1 MQEPTRHTLRRAAAL
16 LVGGCAAL
24 LVSCDSKT
32 SVAND
37 DGVRNMMTQQSE
49 DLTVILSRN
58 GNLTYRFTTPLLER
72 YEYALEPYTEFRKG
86 IHIETYNDSTHQV
99 ESSLT
104 ANYAILLEKQQL
116 WEAKGNVRG
125 HNAGG
130 NQLETEQ
137 LFWNQKSKLVYS
149 NVDSKITQNTDVVYG
164 DGFESDERFEEFV
177 VRNPKGKVTV
187 ETAPNRSET
196 GRAGGRAGDPRGR
209 RRGQSGH
216 DPQPA
221 QTTGRT
227 PYARQAGQT
236 RTVRPS
242 GPPGSR
248 RSRKP
253 PSLKAPP
260 PDSPARRTGKGR
272 LIRARETLRQINCCI
287 FAAGGCRAERTFSP
301 RALRRRHLRFR

>member
-1 MQEPTRHTLRRAAAL
+1 MPYCSKAAA
-16 LVGGCAAL
+16 VGGQGQRPGPQCRGQPARDRTAVL
-24 LVSCDSKT
+24 EPEIQT
-32 SVAND
+32 
-37 DGVRNMMTQQSE
+37 R
-49 DLTVILSRN
+49 
-58 GNLTYRFTTPLLER
+58 LLER
-72 YEYALEPYTEFRKG
+72 RFENHPEHGRRLWGRIRVGRAFRGVRRTQPERKG
-86 IHIETYNDSTHQV
+86 NGRDGAEPLRHDG
-99 ESSLT
+99 ESPRS
-104 ANYAILLEKQQL
+104 
-116 WEAKGNVRG
+116 
-125 HNAGG
+125 
-130 NQLETEQ
+130 
-137 LFWNQKSKLVYS
+137 
-149 NVDSKITQNTDVVYG
+149 
-164 DGFESDERFEEFV
+164 
-177 VRNPKGKVTV
+177 
-187 ETAPNRSET
+187 RSET